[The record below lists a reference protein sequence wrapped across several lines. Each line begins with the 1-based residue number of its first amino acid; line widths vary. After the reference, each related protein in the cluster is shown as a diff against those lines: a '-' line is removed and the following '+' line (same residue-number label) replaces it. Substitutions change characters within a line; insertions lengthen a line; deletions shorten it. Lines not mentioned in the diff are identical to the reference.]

1 MRRTSNKEDD
11 ATHHDGDEHP
21 KDADDKHTTK
31 TNDADTKS
39 NKDDADPEIGTHAS
53 DFVKNNPES
62 KEPPT
67 AVDDLA
73 ERSPKQ
79 PYF

>member
-31 TNDADTKS
+31 TN
-39 NKDDADPEIGTHAS
+39 DADPEIGTHAS